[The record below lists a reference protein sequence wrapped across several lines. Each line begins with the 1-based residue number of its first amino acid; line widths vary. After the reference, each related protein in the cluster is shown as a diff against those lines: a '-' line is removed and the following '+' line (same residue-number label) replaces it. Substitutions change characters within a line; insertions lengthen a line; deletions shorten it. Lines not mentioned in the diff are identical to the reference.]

1 MPNAVR
7 QRGIKAAHAPTPV
20 RWRGARFLVPFFR
33 AEKGQMLH
41 CIGLRGMS
49 ANYKPQK
56 SSGYQK
62 LYYKSCFLYL
72 KISAAW
78 VFRLCGGQL
87 LFVVPQ
93 KVTKKG
99 TKEDRH
105 NALRASACPPW
116 NPPSHHHIFC
126 GGRPPSQSRLRR
138 ASRLLRPSPF
148 VALRHFPH
156 TVGESSPEGRA
167 TRLTALFFVRKAD
180 APELFSVLCA

>member
-1 MPNAVR
+1 MWWCDGGSKGDRHLREVR
-7 QRGIKAAHAPTPV
+7 CACPP
-20 RWRGARFLVPFFR
+20 LVPFLVTFCGTT
-33 AEKGQMLH
+33 KSN
-41 CIGLRGMS
+41 CLRGMS
-49 ANYKPQK
+49 ANDKPQK

-116 NPPSHHHIFC
+116 NPHHNTVFSAVANTN
-126 GGRPPSQSRLRR
+126 PPVTS
-138 ASRLLRPSPF
+138 
-148 VALRHFPH
+148 
-156 TVGESSPEGRA
+156 
-167 TRLTALFFVRKAD
+167 
-180 APELFSVLCA
+180 